1 METTTA
7 TMTTTT
13 TEQLLADVEE
23 TPFDEA
29 LVYTPEEYLRRERTA
44 FDRHEFHNGRIYAM
58 PGASKKHNIIAYNVN
73 KALVKK
79 LPDDYF
85 VFGSDMRV
93 HNPVSGRY
101 VYPDLT
107 IVKEDFMRFADDRED
122 VLLTPMV
129 IIEILSKSTEQYDRT
144 EKFDAYKGIESL
156 QEYVLVSQRAPH
168 IEIFTRK
175 NRLEW
180 LYAERFALDD
190 DILLYSIEFS
200 LHLADVY
207 AKVNFGSD
215 S

>member
-1 METTTA
+1 MEPI
-7 TMTTTT
+7 
-13 TEQLLADVEE
+13 TEQMLTDVEE
-23 TPFDEA
+23 MPFDEA
-29 LVYTPEEYLRRERTA
+29 LLYTPEEYLRRERTA
-44 FDRHEFHNGRIYAM
+44 LDRHEFHNGKVYAM
-58 PGASKKHNIIAYNVN
+58 AGASKKHNMIASNLN
-73 KALVKK
+73 HQLQTHTRKHAAR
-79 LPDDYF
+79 F
-85 VFGSDMRV
+85 SVFQSDLRV
-93 HNPVSGRY
+93 FNPATARY
-101 VYPDLT
+101 VYPD
-107 IVKEDFMRFADDRED
+107 IVIAEADTMVFSDSNED
-122 VLLTPMV
+122 VLLNPLV

-190 DILLYSIEFS
+190 DILLYSVEFS

-215 S
+215 AG